1 LNQVSNHSSS
11 AIHSSISKI
20 NIGGTGISDITL
32 EETMDLFDAWIL
44 EKQQKRVCVTPVNCV
59 VWANKNKGLQ
69 TLYNTADL
77 TLCDGVPLIWA
88 SKFLGQE
95 KLRGR
100 VTGLDLLPQYIERC
114 YQQDFSMFFLG
125 AGEGV
130 AQSYKE
136 QLEEKYPGIRVVG
149 VYSPPYAKEFSAE
162 ENQKIIAL
170 INAAKPAILWVSLTA
185 PKQDYWIQQNYHAL
199 NSSINIGI
207 GAALDVAVGKFNR
220 APVWMQKNGLE
231 WLYRFLK
238 EPKRLFRRYF
248 IEAPA
253 IVPILLKQ
261 KFLGK

>member
-1 LNQVSNHSSS
+1 LNHNNNP
-11 AIHSSISKI
+11 ITTIENPIPKI
-20 NIGGTGISDITL
+20 NIGGTGISNITL
-32 EETMDLFDAWIL
+32 DETMNLFDTWIL

-114 YQQDFSMFFLG
+114 YQQGFSMFFLG

-149 VYSPPYAKEFSAE
+149 VYGPPLFK
-162 ENQKIIAL
+162 
-170 INAAKPAILWVSLTA
+170 
-185 PKQDYWIQQNYHAL
+185 
-199 NSSINIGI
+199 GI
-207 GAALDVAVGKFNR
+207 
-220 APVWMQKNGLE
+220 
-231 WLYRFLK
+231 
-238 EPKRLFRRYF
+238 
-248 IEAPA
+248 
-253 IVPILLKQ
+253 
-261 KFLGK
+261 